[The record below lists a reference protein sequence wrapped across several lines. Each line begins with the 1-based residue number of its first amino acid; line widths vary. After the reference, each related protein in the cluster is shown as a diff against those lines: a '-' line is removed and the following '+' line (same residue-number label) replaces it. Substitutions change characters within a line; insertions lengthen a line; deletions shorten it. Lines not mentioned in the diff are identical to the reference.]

1 MADKVEV
8 QGRNLRDVAAAW
20 FCAGMLILAGCAS
33 ERPSGQSA
41 TRPEDVR
48 ALISQSMPRS
58 VHDRSGWTDD
68 IYQGFSELHIEPTH
82 ENVCAVVAVIAQES
96 GFRTDPVIPGLGVIA
111 RKEID
116 ERARHAGVPHVLVD
130 AALSL
135 KSSNGESYT
144 DRLDRAK
151 TEHDLSDIFED
162 FTGKVPMGQTLF
174 AGWNPIRTR
183 GPMQVNVAFAKQYAD
198 VRSYPYPVKTRY
210 DKYLYRFADFNAG
223 QFSSRNAAF
232 QSAISVAS
240 GIPLARDG
248 ALLPHDA
255 GAKDAGGTQL
265 ALRKLSDKLDL
276 DEAAIHAALEQ
287 SRTKELE
294 STPLYERVYAL
305 AERRQGHPL
314 PRALIPRIQ
323 LHGPKI
329 SRNLTTDWYARRVD
343 ERFQH
348 CLTP

>member
-1 MADKVEV
+1 
-8 QGRNLRDVAAAW
+8 
-20 FCAGMLILAGCAS
+20 
-33 ERPSGQSA
+33 
-41 TRPEDVR
+41 VR

-198 VRSYPYPVKTRY
+198 VRSYPYPVKTRLDDEVFTRRGGIYFGIAHLLAYKPPY